1 MAANSLLNI
10 FISNAWEYR
19 HSRQMF
25 YVQNP
30 GIATFNSDSMA
41 VLFTLSNIIF
51 IIFKLDSSSVYL
63 QNME

>member
-1 MAANSLLNI
+1 
-10 FISNAWEYR
+10 
-19 HSRQMF
+19 MF

-41 VLFTLSNIIF
+41 ILFTLSNLIF

-63 QNME
+63 KNME